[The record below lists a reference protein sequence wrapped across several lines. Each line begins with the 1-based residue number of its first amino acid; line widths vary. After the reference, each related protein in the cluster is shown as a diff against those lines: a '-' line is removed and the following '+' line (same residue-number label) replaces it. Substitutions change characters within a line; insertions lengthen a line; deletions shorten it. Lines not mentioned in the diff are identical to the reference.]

1 MRLRT
6 TSKAKIN
13 GKVLAGFGK
22 LQQIDSDVIE
32 RNVLKK
38 KGKLSL
44 RMRQADK
51 MNFIQGEVIDI
62 RDERK
67 AQRNAERNAK
77 RKCYKY

>member
-13 GKVLAGFGK
+13 GKALTGFGK
-22 LQQIDSDVIE
+22 LQQVDSDVIE

-38 KGKLSL
+38 KGKSSL

-51 MNFIQGEVIDI
+51 MDFIQGALIDL

-67 AQRNAERNAK
+67 ANRKNEKKAK
-77 RKCYKY
+77 KRFY

>member
-1 MRLRT
+1 MKLI
-6 TSKAKIN
+6 KIVEQKRFVDIQVN
-13 GKVLAGFGK
+13 P
-22 LQQIDSDVIE
+22 IITEVIE

>member
-1 MRLRT
+1 MKLI
-6 TSKAKIN
+6 KIVEQKRFVDIQVN
-13 GKVLAGFGK
+13 PIVTE
-22 LQQIDSDVIE
+22 SIE